1 MAKNETKRLRP
12 AQIQLNKDHFA
23 NLKTIEG
30 YAPANPDFTTE
41 LIASSETQM
50 NSDATTEA
58 QATAALASARDNAVA
73 SEWKHHNLML
83 GARDQVVAQFGRDSN
98 EAQMVGLTKKSERKA
113 PGRKPTKTTPA
124 K

>member
-1 MAKNETKRLRP
+1 MAKDESKRLRP

-23 NLKTIEG
+23 NLKTIAE
-30 YAPANPDFTTE
+30 YAPVNPAYTTA
-41 LIASSETQM
+41 LIEASENQM
-50 NSDATTEA
+50 NADAATEA
-58 QATAALASARDNAVA
+58 QAIAALAAARDNAVA

-98 EAQMVGLTKKSERKA
+98 EAQMVGLTKKSERKS
-113 PGRKPTKTTPA
+113 PGRKPTKTTPT